1 MELQYNKNYCII
13 GPMRSG
19 TTLLFR
25 MVRDFSIDYN
35 SKLNDEFFNTL
46 LPQFGIEDT
55 GLELINN
62 SNPYRDYDQE
72 IQYRINLL
80 KKYNCKYTVKIV
92 ADQLSSTILDF
103 LIKNYKIILI
113 DRKNKYDQYLS
124 LLIAEHSNVW
134 NKGKQFKEFLSPF
147 EASTKIAEDYFTFEK
162 KWQEDQKNIL
172 SKTSALMLYYED
184 FINDPVKYLES
195 HGIQTRSFS
204 QYYKPLFK
212 MRSQFEKEKLIINID
227 EIKKM
232 YYNNFNEY
240 TI

>member
-1 MELQYNKNYCII
+1 MKNYCVI

-25 MVRDFSIDYN
+25 MIRDFSNDFN

-46 LPQFGIEDT
+46 LPNFGIEDT
-55 GLELINN
+55 GTDLINN
-62 SNPYRDYDQE
+62 NKPYRSRDLE
-72 IQYRINLL
+72 IDYRIKLL

-92 ADQLSSTILDF
+92 ADQLTETILNF
-103 LIKNYKIILI
+103 LIENYKIILI
-113 DRKNKYDQYLS
+113 DRKNKYEQYLS

-147 EASTKIAEDYFTFEK
+147 EASTKIAENYFTFEK
-162 KWQEDQKNIL
+162 KWQEDRKIIL
-172 SKTSALMLYYED
+172 SKTSASMFYYED
-184 FINDPVKYLES
+184 FVNDPVKYLEL
-195 HGIQTRSFS
+195 HGIRTRSFS

-212 MRSQFEKEKLIINID
+212 MRSQFEKENLIINID
-227 EIKKM
+227 EINKI
-232 YYNNFNEY
+232 YYNNIDAN